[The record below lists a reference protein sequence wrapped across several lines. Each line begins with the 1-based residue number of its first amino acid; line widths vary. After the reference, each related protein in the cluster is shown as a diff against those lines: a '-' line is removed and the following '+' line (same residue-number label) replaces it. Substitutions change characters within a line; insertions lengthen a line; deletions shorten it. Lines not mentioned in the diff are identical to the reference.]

1 MNKSV
6 RIISTLLLALLL
18 LPACTRKQA
27 PTPVGNAT
35 GASDRGSQ
43 AGLDS
48 NFGDIVPDGS
58 SMEDWGADGELQA
71 RGAGDGIGNGMFGEF
86 TMVEGQLP
94 SIYFGFDSSSISASE
109 RSKLQEAAAYLEAN
123 PGDHL
128 LIEGHCDWYGT
139 SEYNLALGDQ
149 RANSASDYLGTL
161 GITPLKINTLSKGSL
176 EATSGLSKSESSE
189 DRRADLIILKK

>member
-1 MNKSV
+1 
-6 RIISTLLLALLL
+6 
-18 LPACTRKQA
+18 
-27 PTPVGNAT
+27 
-35 GASDRGSQ
+35 
-43 AGLDS
+43 
-48 NFGDIVPDGS
+48 
-58 SMEDWGADGELQA
+58 MEDWGAGGELQA
-71 RGAGDGIGNGMFGEF
+71 RSTGDGIGSGMFGDF

-109 RSKLQEAAAYLEAN
+109 RPKLQEAAAYLEAN

-139 SEYNLALGDQ
+139 SEYNLALGDR

-176 EATSGLSKSESSE
+176 EAVGGLSKSESSE